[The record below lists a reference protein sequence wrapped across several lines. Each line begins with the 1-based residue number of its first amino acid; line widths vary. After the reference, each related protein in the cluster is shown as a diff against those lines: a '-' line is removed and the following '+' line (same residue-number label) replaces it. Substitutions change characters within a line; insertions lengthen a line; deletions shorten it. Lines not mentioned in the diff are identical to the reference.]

1 MLSQLN
7 GLSIQE
13 KLAMLQFVKDV
24 LFFSELLK

>member
-24 LFFSELLK
+24 LVFSELLK